1 MSNHLRGSRSISSQS
16 GQPLNAQNPQ
26 NISASGNYSDDIL
39 RQSEE
44 QQSIYRD
51 PGASGINEYEVEEYN
66 ISNPRKRV
74 HTDGPENPKKRAAVA
89 CNVCRGQCI
98 YQEPGIKLDAGD
110 RMILERLDRIEG
122 FLQSGWSG
130 QPSATGSVNIP
141 PQRATTAIA
150 GNGGMPEDRFG
161 APQNGGL
168 AARTA
173 VMLPP
178 ARPEDPLP
186 LMRPIFDWPKV
197 QDLIA
202 QPYDQHTLLQLELEK
217 ESLELD
223 ASLSLEYKNNPTLV
237 QAYFDNVNTWY
248 ACVDP
253 YDWSRIYEKASISEY
268 REGAESCL
276 VLLVL
281 ALGAVSYSRNI
292 SNSVAN
298 AEPLGM
304 PFFSAA
310 WGLLSTLTVSH
321 DVIASQCTILASVY
335 FCYLARPLEAWTL
348 LSSTIPKLQV
358 LISKAAATPLRHE
371 LSSRVYWD
379 ALLLESSLL
388 ASLDLPSSQLSE
400 LSTMVPLPAPFAPS
414 NGTPPSHQDDPW
426 LLSAL
431 ISFDRLSYKISHQT
445 TLPDA
450 THGQIASSLNAQLTE
465 WYTAIPFHSTSVVP
479 PPRADLQHPALEYLR
494 TLYFL
499 GRMRIFRPYIS
510 SVLTDESIPI
520 SPLSICRDSCRACID
535 SALRFAEDLPAC
547 LAIAPWL
554 KWQTSLAAVEAA
566 LLLMGASRSPNLS
579 LLIESSA
586 QVDSAL
592 NGAIRELDG
601 LSPQAPSLARA
612 FQVLKEAEGRRKG
625 LR

>member
-1 MSNHLRGSRSISSQS
+1 MSNG
-16 GQPLNAQNPQ
+16 PQ
-26 NISASGNYSDDIL
+26 
-39 RQSEE
+39 
-44 QQSIYRD
+44 
-51 PGASGINEYEVEEYN
+51 
-66 ISNPRKRV
+66 
-74 HTDGPENPKKRAAVA
+74 
-89 CNVCRGQCI
+89 CNVCRGRKSKCDGAKPRCRLCTELNAECI

-122 FLQSGWSG
+122 FLQSSWSG
-130 QPSATGSVNIP
+130 PSSATGSVSIP
-141 PQRATTAIA
+141 PQRGTTAIVS
-150 GNGGMPEDRFG
+150 NGGIPEDRFG
-161 APQNGGL
+161 APQNGGF

-173 VMLPP
+173 VMLPT
-178 ARPEDPLP
+178 ARPEDQIS
-186 LMRPIFDWPKV
+186 LMRPIFDWPKI

-202 QPYDQHTLLQLELEK
+202 QPYDLHAMLQLELEK
-217 ESLELD
+217 DPLELD

-253 YDWSRIYEKASISEY
+253 YDWNRIYEKASISEY

-292 SNSVAN
+292 STSVAN
-298 AEPLGM
+298 VEPLGM

-310 WGLLSTLTVSH
+310 WGLLPTLTVSH

-348 LSSTIPKLQV
+348 LSTTIPKLQV
-358 LISKAAATPLRHE
+358 LLRKAAATPLRRE

-388 ASLDLPSSQLSE
+388 ASLDLPPSQLPE
-400 LSTMVPLPAPFAPS
+400 MSTMVPLPAPFAPS

-426 LLSAL
+426 LISAL
-431 ISFDRLSYKISHQT
+431 ISCDRLNDKISHQT
-445 TLPDA
+445 ALPDA
-450 THGQIASSLNAQLTE
+450 TQGQIASSLNAQLTE

-494 TLYFL
+494 TQYFFA
-499 GRMRIFRPYIS
+499 RMRIFRPYIL
-510 SVLTDESIPI
+510 SVLTDESISL

-535 SALRFAEDLPAC
+535 SAVRVTEDLPSC
-547 LAIAPWL
+547 LAIVPWL

-566 LLLMGASRSPNLS
+566 LLIMGVSRSPNLS
-579 LLIESSA
+579 LLIESSE
-586 QVDSAL
+586 QVDLAL
-592 NGAIRELDG
+592 NGVIRELDG
-601 LSPQAPSLARA
+601 LSCQSPSLARA
-612 FQVLKEAEGRRKG
+612 FQVLKEAEARRKG
-625 LR
+625 FR